1 MRIIDF
7 HTHIYPEKIA
17 QKASESIS
25 RFYGLETGLVG
36 SAEVLLQRGREVGI
50 TDFVLLPVA
59 NTPDNVRSINSFIAK
74 QQLEYKQ
81 FHGFGTVHVDMPNL
95 IDEIDYIASSGLNG
109 VKLHPDSQRFNADD
123 ERLFPLYESIE
134 GRLPVLIHCG
144 DKRFDTSHPRRIAN
158 IIDNFPK
165 LTVIAAHLGGWSV
178 FDEALELLQNRKC
191 YVDISSCMEF
201 LPKEKMLHYI
211 NGYGT
216 DRVLFGSDF
225 PLWDPVNVYR
235 AFEKIELPLDAQE
248 QILYKNA
255 LKILEKT

>member
-25 RFYGLETGLVG
+25 RFYDLDTGLVG
-36 SAEVLLQRGREVGI
+36 SAEVLLQRGREAGI

-59 NTPDNVRSINSFIAK
+59 NTPYNVRSINSFIAQ
-74 QQLEYKQ
+74 QQLEHNE
-81 FHGFGTVHVDMPNL
+81 FHGFGTVHVDMANMP
-95 IDEIDYIASSGLNG
+95 DEIDYIISNDLNG

-123 ERLFPLYESIE
+123 ERLFPLYESIQ
-134 GRLPVLIHCG
+134 GKLPVLIHCG

-158 IIDNFPK
+158 IIDKFPK

-178 FDEALELLQNRKC
+178 FSEAVEILQKRKC

-225 PLWDPVNVYR
+225 PLWDPVNVFR
-235 AFEKIELPLDAQE
+235 EFEALDLSSDVQE
-248 QILYKNA
+248 MILYKNA
-255 LKILEKT
+255 LNILQK

>member
-17 QKASESIS
+17 KLASESIS
-25 RFYGLETGLVG
+25 SFYDLDKGLVG
-36 SAEVLLQRGREVGI
+36 SAEVLLQRGEKSGI

-59 NTPDNVRSINSFIAK
+59 NSPANVRSINRFIVDE
-74 QQLEYKQ
+74 QNTHSQ
-81 FHGFGTVHVDMPNL
+81 FHGFGTVHADMTNMA
-95 IDEIDYIASSGLNG
+95 DEIDYIVSNGLYG

-123 ERLFPLYESIE
+123 ERLFPLYESIQ
-134 GRLPVLIHCG
+134 GRIPVLIHCG

-158 IIDNFPK
+158 IIDKFPK

-178 FDEALELLQNRKC
+178 FNEALELLQKRKC

-201 LPKEKMLHYI
+201 LPKEKMLYYI
-211 NGYGT
+211 NGYGA

-225 PLWDPVNVYR
+225 PLWDPVNVL
-235 AFEKIELPLDAQE
+235 ANFEKLELNDSSRE
-248 QILYKNA
+248 KILYKNA
-255 LKILEKT
+255 LEILKKA